1 MGGWQG
7 QTTREPE
14 KPARKSSDDG
24 KAEALALV
32 VVWAKDDAARLG
44 EVLFP
49 RHASVFGRGPIEDA
63 DEERV
68 GFLRQRP
75 SKNLIAADVDNPFL
89 SRRTLRFELV
99 DADTLTVEAVGK
111 RSLRVGDAEMRTATI
126 REGDLFEIDGL
137 YSFLCMRRPLTLPEG
152 GAELAPKVFGHTD
165 DHGIVGEG
173 PTVWAL
179 RAHVAFLGKRNAHV
193 LVTGASGTGKE
204 LVAQAIH
211 RLSSRAKKPIVARN
225 AATFPSGLIDAELFG
240 NLQNYPN
247 VGMPERP
254 GLIGQAD
261 GSTLFLD
268 EIGELPS
275 EMQAHLLRVLDGG
288 EYQRLGESKRRV
300 ADIRLVAATNRPA
313 EDLKEDLGAR
323 LALRLHLPGLDERR
337 EDVTLL
343 ARHILVRTAARDPQ
357 IGETFLEG
365 WNGTEGEPRLTAELA
380 RALVLHAWSTNVRE
394 LESLLLRSA
403 STSKGPQLE
412 LTDDVRRHIKVPVK
426 EGAEVTAEEIREAL
440 ARHGG
445 VKDKA
450 WRDLRLPSRH
460 ALHRLMKKLNIP
472 D

>member
-1 MGGWQG
+1 MGAWNG

-14 KPARKSSDDG
+14 KPARKSSDEG
-24 KAEALALV
+24 KSELLALV
-32 VVWAKDDAARLG
+32 VVWSKDEPARLG
-44 EVLFP
+44 EVVFP
-49 RHASVFGRGPIEDA
+49 RHGSVFGRGPLA
-63 DEERV
+63 DDDETRV
-68 GFLRQRP
+68 GFVRQRP
-75 SKNLIAADVDNPFL
+75 AKNELAVESDNPFL
-89 SRRTLRFELV
+89 SRRALRFELL
-99 DADTLTVEAVGK
+99 DADTLHVEALGK
-111 RSLRVGDAEMRTATI
+111 RSLRVGDAEMSATTV
-126 REGDLFEIDGL
+126 REGDIFELDGI
-137 YSFLCMRRPLTLPEG
+137 YVFLCMRRPQTLPEG
-152 GAELAPKVFGHTD
+152 GADLTPKTFGHTD

-173 PTVWAL
+173 PLVWAL
-179 RAHVAFLGKRNAHV
+179 RAHVAFLAKRNAHV
-193 LVTGASGTGKE
+193 LVTGASGSGKE

-211 RLSSRAKKPIVARN
+211 RLSSRSKKQIVARN

-337 EDVTLL
+337 EDIPLL
-343 ARHILVRTAARDPQ
+343 ARHILLRTAARDPQ
-357 IGETFLEG
+357 IGETFIEG
-365 WNGTEGEPRLTAELA
+365 WNGTTGEPRLSAELA
-380 RALVLHAWSTNVRE
+380 RALVLHAWQTNVRE
-394 LESLLLRSA
+394 LEALLLRAA
-403 STSKGPQLE
+403 STSKGPRLE
-412 LTDDVRRHIKVPVK
+412 LTDDVKKLIKLPAK
-426 EGAEVTAEEIREAL
+426 EGAEVTADEIREAL